1 MDRRELRR
9 KWEELHNNPFARG
22 HLRPEIADSW
32 ARSDQYGINPW
43 MRENP
48 YVATEA
54 EMKEAR
60 ERSGYLIQVARPIM
74 EHLYKFVAGTGFIV
88 GLVDT
93 NLQALDCI
101 FADHEAQEWRK
112 TAHLVE
118 GGLWSEELVGTN
130 CSALA
135 IALARPISVFG
146 YEHYCLFAHAGA
158 ASSAPIFD
166 GDRIIGALAMNG
178 PFDRVSNHTLGM
190 VVSAVKHIESNIV
203 LERASEFHQET
214 IDSISE
220 GLLVLKVDGE
230 ILGINQMCAKILR
243 ITGKPLIGRNLYELM
258 GHNEGNQHFI
268 RLVTRGRAITDERVT
283 FYLGKDRVQCNITCS
298 PMGDRDRIVVT
309 LRESHKVNHLVR
321 NWIGANAKVIFDDII
336 GEDPNFCQVLH
347 NARLAS
353 SSNSNVLITGESGTG
368 KDLIAQAMH
377 NASPRKNSPFVAI
390 NCAAL
395 PRDLIAS
402 ELFGYEDG
410 AFTGARKGGNIGKFE
425 LADQGTIFLDEIG
438 DMPLDLQSALL
449 RVIEEKSVMRLGGNK
464 LIPIDVRI
472 IAATNK
478 DITTA
483 INRKSFR
490 PDLYY
495 RLGVI
500 RLNMPPLRERKDD
513 IPILTEYFL
522 ARACRQLNKPQVRP
536 GPELIKIFMAYNWPG
551 NVRELQNILE
561 SAIQL
566 SPTNELD
573 FDMVQANLKMPVG
586 ADDEAPLP
594 PAEPMPEGNGQPVVW
609 SLAEMEKQW
618 ILHCLKHH
626 HYNKSE
632 TARALG
638 IQRRT
643 LYNRLREY
651 GFQ

>member
-1 MDRRELRR
+1 MKNMDRKELRR
-9 KWEELHNNPFARG
+9 KWEELHSDVQARQT
-22 HLRPEIADSW
+22 LRPEIADSW
-32 ARSDQYGINPW
+32 ERSYQYGINPW

-48 YVATEA
+48 YVATAA

-60 ERSGYLIQVARPIM
+60 EKSGYLIQVARPIM

-101 FADHEAQEWRK
+101 FADQEAQEWRK
-112 TAHLVE
+112 SAHLIE
-118 GGLWSEELVGTN
+118 GGLWSEDLVGTN
-130 CSALA
+130 CTALA
-135 IALARPISVFG
+135 IALAKPISVFG
-146 YEHYCLFAHAGA
+146 YEHFCLFAHAGA

-203 LERASEFHQET
+203 LERAGEFHQET

-220 GLLVLKVDGE
+220 GLLVVKGDGE
-230 ILGINQMCAKILR
+230 ILGINQICAKILR
-243 ITGKPLIGRNLYELM
+243 FSGQPLIGRNLYQLI
-258 GHNEGNQHFI
+258 GSNEGNQHFVRMI
-268 RLVTRGRAITDERVT
+268 TRGRTITDERVT
-283 FYLGKDRVQCNITCS
+283 FNFGKEQVQCNITCS
-298 PMGDRDRIVVT
+298 PMGDQDRAVVI

-321 NWIGANAKVIFDDII
+321 NWIGANARVVFDDII
-336 GEDPNFCQVLH
+336 GEASNLRQVLN
-347 NARLAS
+347 NARIAS
-353 SSNSNVLITGESGTG
+353 SSDSNVLITGESGTG
-368 KDLIAQAMH
+368 KDLLAQAMH
-377 NASPRKNSPFVAI
+377 NASPRRNNPFVAI

-464 LIPIDVRI
+464 LIPINVRI

-478 DITTA
+478 DLNTA
-483 INRKSFR
+483 ISRKAFR

-500 RLNMPPLRERKDD
+500 RLNMPPLRERKED
-513 IPILTEYFL
+513 IPVLAEYFL
-522 ARACRQLNKPQVRP
+522 ARACRQLNKPQIDP
-536 GPELIKIFMAYNWPG
+536 SPELIRAFISYDWPG
-551 NVRELQNILE
+551 NVREMQNILE
-561 SAIQL
+561 SAVEL
-566 SPTNELD
+566 SPANELD
-573 FDMVQANLKMPVG
+573 LNLVQANLKTPEDTYKEPDELKG
-586 ADDEAPLP
+586 A
-594 PAEPMPEGNGQPVVW
+594 GNNTPRDW
-609 SLAEMEKQW
+609 SLMEKEKQW
-618 ILHCLKHH
+618 ILECLEHH

-643 LYNRLREY
+643 LYNRLKEY
-651 GFQ
+651 GIR

>member
-1 MDRRELRR
+1 
-9 KWEELHNNPFARG
+9 
-22 HLRPEIADSW
+22 
-32 ARSDQYGINPW
+32 
-43 MRENP
+43 
-48 YVATEA
+48 
-54 EMKEAR
+54 
-60 ERSGYLIQVARPIM
+60 
-74 EHLYKFVAGTGFIV
+74 
-88 GLVDT
+88 
-93 NLQALDCI
+93 
-101 FADHEAQEWRK
+101 
-112 TAHLVE
+112 
-118 GGLWSEELVGTN
+118 
-130 CSALA
+130 
-135 IALARPISVFG
+135 
-146 YEHYCLFAHAGA
+146 
-158 ASSAPIFD
+158 
-166 GDRIIGALAMNG
+166 
-178 PFDRVSNHTLGM
+178 
-190 VVSAVKHIESNIV
+190 
-203 LERASEFHQET
+203 
-214 IDSISE
+214 
-220 GLLVLKVDGE
+220 
-230 ILGINQMCAKILR
+230 
-243 ITGKPLIGRNLYELM
+243 
-258 GHNEGNQHFI
+258 
-268 RLVTRGRAITDERVT
+268 
-283 FYLGKDRVQCNITCS
+283 
-298 PMGDRDRIVVT
+298 
-309 LRESHKVNHLVR
+309 
-321 NWIGANAKVIFDDII
+321 
-336 GEDPNFCQVLH
+336 
-347 NARLAS
+347 
-353 SSNSNVLITGESGTG
+353 
-368 KDLIAQAMH
+368 MH

-500 RLNMPPLRERKDD
+500 RLNMPPLRDRKDD